1 MKVLFNKLKKSNRVL
16 LILYI
21 ICVIS
26 YSVGF
31 TFFIISLLS
40 LQGIETVIRII
51 LIVFFSIWLIV
62 FIMWNLIN
70 LILKRNKTIIVTLII
85 TFIFIGIFGV
95 SSFFVDKMYNKIEK
109 LTISDYTTYTSYLI
123 AMNDKNIEKD
133 SKLGMIKNENDIE
146 GNVLAKELIK
156 KENLKNEITYYEDY
170 YAMLNA
176 LYNNE
181 VDGIFVSS
189 NYVILFA
196 NEEAY
201 KNIDTETKVIYEY
214 SKEMKTQDKI
224 SSSNKKLTEPFTV
237 LVMGVDSQKEGI
249 NANAAFNGD
258 TLILITFNPKTLTAT
273 MFSIPRDSY
282 VPIACNHNAYNKI
295 NSSAAYG
302 TSCVIN
308 TLEQLTD
315 VKIDYYAK
323 INFRGFI
330 DLVEALDGID
340 VDIEQPDYNY
350 YVSQHGYGRLC
361 ESNSLRDTTNLV
373 CMNTGWQHLNGEQA
387 LAYARNRHGFL
398 ESD

>member
-31 TFFIISLLS
+31 TFFIRSLLS

-85 TFIFIGIFGV
+85 TFIFISIFGV

-156 KENLKNEITYYEDY
+156 KEKLKNEITYYEDY

-176 LYNNE
+176 LYKND
-181 VDGIFVSS
+181 VKK
-189 NYVILFA
+189 YVIA
-196 NEEAY
+196 NYTALQP
-201 KNIDTETKVIYEY
+201 TR
-214 SKEMKTQDKI
+214 KE
-224 SSSNKKLTEPFTV
+224 
-237 LVMGVDSQKEGI
+237 
-249 NANAAFNGD
+249 
-258 TLILITFNPKTLTAT
+258 
-273 MFSIPRDSY
+273 
-282 VPIACNHNAYNKI
+282 
-295 NSSAAYG
+295 
-302 TSCVIN
+302 
-308 TLEQLTD
+308 
-315 VKIDYYAK
+315 
-323 INFRGFI
+323 
-330 DLVEALDGID
+330 
-340 VDIEQPDYNY
+340 
-350 YVSQHGYGRLC
+350 
-361 ESNSLRDTTNLV
+361 LR
-373 CMNTGWQHLNGEQA
+373 Q
-387 LAYARNRHGFL
+387 F
-398 ESD
+398 

>member
-21 ICVIS
+21 ICLIS

-31 TFFIISLLS
+31 TFFIRSLLS

-156 KENLKNEITYYEDY
+156 KEKLKNEITYYEDY

-214 SKEMKTQDKI
+214 SKEMKTQDNI
-224 SSSNKKLTEPFTV
+224 SSSN
-237 LVMGVDSQKEGI
+237 
-249 NANAAFNGD
+249 
-258 TLILITFNPKTLTAT
+258 
-273 MFSIPRDSY
+273 
-282 VPIACNHNAYNKI
+282 
-295 NSSAAYG
+295 
-302 TSCVIN
+302 
-308 TLEQLTD
+308 
-315 VKIDYYAK
+315 
-323 INFRGFI
+323 
-330 DLVEALDGID
+330 
-340 VDIEQPDYNY
+340 
-350 YVSQHGYGRLC
+350 
-361 ESNSLRDTTNLV
+361 
-373 CMNTGWQHLNGEQA
+373 
-387 LAYARNRHGFL
+387 
-398 ESD
+398 

>member
-31 TFFIISLLS
+31 TFFIRSLLS

-189 NYVILFA
+189 NYVILVA
-196 NEEAY
+196 NE
-201 KNIDTETKVIYEY
+201 
-214 SKEMKTQDKI
+214 
-224 SSSNKKLTEPFTV
+224 
-237 LVMGVDSQKEGI
+237 
-249 NANAAFNGD
+249 
-258 TLILITFNPKTLTAT
+258 
-273 MFSIPRDSY
+273 
-282 VPIACNHNAYNKI
+282 
-295 NSSAAYG
+295 
-302 TSCVIN
+302 
-308 TLEQLTD
+308 
-315 VKIDYYAK
+315 
-323 INFRGFI
+323 
-330 DLVEALDGID
+330 
-340 VDIEQPDYNY
+340 
-350 YVSQHGYGRLC
+350 
-361 ESNSLRDTTNLV
+361 
-373 CMNTGWQHLNGEQA
+373 
-387 LAYARNRHGFL
+387 
-398 ESD
+398 